1 MNTDYAGKV
10 LTRITDWI
18 FYAS

>member
-1 MNTDYAGKV
+1 MNTDYGGKV

-18 FYAS
+18 FDAS